1 MCQPGLQTRILADI
15 VLLPSCGLQER
26 TLASLDQQVLP
37 ARLPDL
43 VLEARGWKPLPGGW
57 VCSGQGLLFKEGPLL
72 HKGPGPFLKSMH
84 RTTEKPRPLL
94 LLLLSNS
101 GTQAQREILKFQRQ
115 SQLCKFLMGKLRPII
130 RNYTC
135 PNNMPERP
143 CFPAVSNR
151 SCCRVAKCVQ
161 GKSQEWSWAA
171 LTEESWQ
178 PRSGNPSLLCLA
190 HSNSSIALRI
200 N

>member
-1 MCQPGLQTRILADI
+1 MCQPGLQTRIVADA
-15 VLLPSCGLQER
+15 VLLTRCGLQER
-26 TLASLDQQVLP
+26 TSAPLDHQVLS

-43 VLEARGWKPLPGGW
+43 VLEERGWKPFPGRW

-72 HKGPGPFLKSMH
+72 HKGPGPFPKST
-84 RTTEKPRPLL
+84 RGAAEKPRPLL
-94 LLLLSNS
+94 LPLLSNS
-101 GTQAQREILKFQRQ
+101 GTQARREILKFQRQ
-115 SQLCKFLMGKLRPII
+115 SQLCTFLMGKLRPII

-143 CFPAVSNR
+143 CFPAVSNS
-151 SCCRVAKCVQ
+151 SCCPVAKCVQ
-161 GKSQEWSWAA
+161 GKSQEWSRAA

-178 PRSGNPSLLCLA
+178 PPSGNPSLLCLPR
-190 HSNSSIALRI
+190 SNGSIVLRI